1 MGKGHE
7 PGKNVFR
14 VRNLFLTSIC
24 RIVSLVEIYRLQ
36 GKMFLEMKHRGE

>member
-7 PGKNVFR
+7 PAKNVFR
-14 VRNLFLTSIC
+14 VRNLFLKSIC